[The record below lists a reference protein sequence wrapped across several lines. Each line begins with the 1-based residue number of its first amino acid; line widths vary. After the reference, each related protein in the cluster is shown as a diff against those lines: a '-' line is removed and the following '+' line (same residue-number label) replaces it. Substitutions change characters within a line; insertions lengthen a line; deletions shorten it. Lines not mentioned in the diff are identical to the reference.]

1 MSSRKTMQKSEHN
14 SSTFILPLDLLQQD
28 CDIIDD
34 QDEHI
39 VLTLRLLKQLIRDN
53 HLLLMGLAERSLGRD
68 DDMPAVAAGPGPYPN
83 FRLLPVA
90 ALQQDSLILD
100 DQEDHLVLT
109 LRVPK
114 EVIRNNLAVLLALSE
129 TCAAGN

>member
-14 SSTFILPLDLLQQD
+14 SSRFILPLDLLQQD

-39 VLTLRLLKQLIRDN
+39 VLTLRLLKEMIRDN
-53 HLLLMGLAERSLGRD
+53 HRLLMALAERSLGRD
-68 DDMPAVAAGPGPYPN
+68 GDIPTATRDGAGAE
-83 FRLLPVA
+83 FRTLPVT

-100 DQEDHLVLT
+100 DQDNHLVLT
-109 LRVPK
+109 LRLPK
-114 EVIRNNLAVLLALSE
+114 EAIRKNLNMLMAL
-129 TCAAGN
+129 CDACRVA

>member
-1 MSSRKTMQKSEHN
+1 MEPSEN
-14 SSTFILPLDLLQQD
+14 NSTFILPRVVLEQD

-53 HLLLMGLAERSLGRD
+53 RQLLMGLADEALD
-68 DDMPAVAAGPGPYPN
+68 VATRPGPGKE
-83 FRLLPVA
+83 LCVLPVQA
-90 ALQQDSLILD
+90 FQQDSVILD
-100 DQEDHLVLT
+100 NQQDHVVLT

-114 EVIRNNLAVLLALSE
+114 EVIRKNHEMLMALSE
-129 TCAAGN
+129 FCVA